1 MNKVVLMGR
10 LTADPEIRYTNGEQ
24 AVCIARYRLAVDRRG
39 GANGEQADFISCAA
53 FRGAG
58 EFASKHLRK
67 GQKIAIVGHIQTGS
81 YEKQDGTKVYTTDV
95 IVEEHYFCEP
105 KLEERPA
112 ERQSYSQ
119 REDSGYQRSRP
130 QQSQQSRAGFAPPQQ
145 LEMMQEI
152 EPCDDEDLPF

>member
-95 IVEEHYFCEP
+95 VIEEQEF
-105 KLEERPA
+105 A
-112 ERQSYSQ
+112 ESKKVAGEQA
-119 REDSGYQRSRP
+119 ENAGYTDTGD
-130 QQSQQSRAGFAPPQQ
+130 GFMSIPDG
-145 LEMMQEI
+145 I
-152 EPCDDEDLPF
+152 DGDLPFM